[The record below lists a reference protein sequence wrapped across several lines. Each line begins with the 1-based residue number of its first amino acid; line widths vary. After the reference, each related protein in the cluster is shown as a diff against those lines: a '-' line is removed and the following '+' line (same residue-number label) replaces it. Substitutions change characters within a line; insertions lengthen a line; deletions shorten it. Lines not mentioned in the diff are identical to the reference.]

1 MNNNLPNNL
10 NNRNSVIVKE
20 TYSAFSGPL
29 PSPEVLKKFDEVVPG
44 AAERIIK
51 MAEEQSSHRR
61 GLEKGVIE
69 SDIIRSKWGQILGFI
84 IAIVGLVV
92 SALIS
97 VYGNAIAGGIIGV
110 GTLASL
116 VGVFMYGSKTRSIE
130 REEKK
135 S

>member
-1 MNNNLPNNL
+1 MNSNLPNNF
-10 NNRNSVIVKE
+10 NNRGGVVVKE

-51 MAEEQSSHRR
+51 MAEEQSTHRR
-61 GLEKGVIE
+61 SLEKGVIE

-84 IAIVGLVV
+84 IAIFGLVV
-92 SALIS
+92 STLIS
-97 VYGNAIAGGIIGV
+97 IYGNAATGALIGF
-110 GTLASL
+110 TTIASL
-116 VGVFMYGSKTRSIE
+116 VSVFMYGSKTRSKE